1 MTQKIQQELGSVN
14 ISETVIATVC
24 GVAAMECYGLVGMA
38 PRNVSE
44 GLSELLRIEAYERG
58 VDVQSHE
65 DSISVRLYIVVQYGV
80 KISEVARIVQ
90 ERVKYA
96 IEQHLGLKAHS
107 IDVRVVSVRVTSE
120 SKQRK

>member
-1 MTQKIQQELGSVN
+1 MTQKIQQEWGSVN

-80 KISEVARIVQ
+80 KISEVARNVQ

-96 IEQHLGLKAHS
+96 IEQHLGLKAQA
-107 IDVRVVSVRVTSE
+107 IDVRVQSVRVTTDE
-120 SKQRK
+120 KRK

>member
-1 MTQKIQQELGSVN
+1 MTQKFDQELGSVN

-44 GLSELLRIEAYERG
+44 GLSELLRMEAFERG
-58 VDVQSHE
+58 VDVKSHE
-65 DSISVRLYIVVQYGV
+65 DGISVRIYIVVQDGV
-80 KISEVARIVQ
+80 TISEVARNVQ

-96 IEQHLGLKAHS
+96 IEKHLGLKAYS
-107 IDVRVVSVRVTSE
+107 IDVRVQSVRVTDD
-120 SKQRK
+120 RKRK

>member
-80 KISEVARIVQ
+80 KISEVARNVQ

-96 IEQHLGLKAHS
+96 IEQHLGLKAQA
-107 IDVRVVSVRVTSE
+107 IDVRVQSVRVTTDE
-120 SKQRK
+120 KRK